1 MAPPKQ
7 GTRRWQRLPIAF
19 PVFLHSVDREGN
31 PYLEFGTALNVSAG
45 GVLIAVRRPPA
56 SKHIRLEI
64 PVSPILPKFAIE
76 TYRSIKAHVVRTE
89 LTRQFT
95 FMGVE
100 FDQPLTLGDCPRELK
115 SARTN

>member
-1 MAPPKQ
+1 MASPKQ

-45 GVLIAVRRPPA
+45 GVLIAVRRPPG
-56 SKHIRLEI
+56 SKQIRLEI
-64 PVSPILPKFAIE
+64 PVAPGLPNLPSASF
-76 TYRSIKAHVVRTE
+76 RSIKAHVVRTE

-95 FMGVE
+95 YMGVE
-100 FDQPLTLGDCPRELK
+100 FDQPLMPGKRPAGMK
-115 SARTN
+115 SARAN